1 VLLVSVPLVSVRLQ
15 RPTCQADDLAFW
27 PFQRRISGASAPA
40 ASVLEG
46 RQGAFAEREEQVQ
59 MPAQQ
64 QGPRRDAASGG
75 RAAAR
80 RGARAIAIAAA
91 VAAAAVPAAAAAGTG
106 GQAARPAA
114 APGSHDVLAWGYNGD
129 GELGSGS
136 TDTQSL
142 LPVGVRVPAGTRVTS
157 VRAGC
162 QDVVALT
169 RAGRVLDWGANNDGE
184 LGNGTTS
191 AGSRVPVRV
200 ALPPRTTVTAVRTGC
215 DFSLALTS
223 GGQVLSWGLNAR
235 GQLGLGT
242 RQRATRPVV
251 IPLKVKVTA
260 ITTGEN
266 FAVALTS
273 TGQLV
278 AWGDN
283 SFGQLGRG
291 SVGGF
296 ARTPAPVKL
305 SKGTRITAV
314 AAGEQHV
321 IARNRSGQL
330 LSWGN
335 NDGGALGNG
344 RTDNSNENRSIPG
357 LVRLPKGVKTT
368 GLAAGEST
376 TLALTSTGNVLAWG
390 LNLFGEVGDGTDTDR
405 LAPVQV
411 QLPAGVRITAVS
423 EGIGSSMALD
433 SQGRVWTWGYG
444 GWGQHATGDVDDA
457 LLPVQ
462 AGLPAGK
469 SAIAIGA
476 GPQANTF
483 LAIVVPA
490 R

>member
-1 VLLVSVPLVSVRLQ
+1 MRQHDRLRRAAADGGRAVARRASRATIIAAAMAAPLMPV
-15 RPTCQADDLAFW
+15 A
-27 PFQRRISGASAPA
+27 GAA
-40 ASVLEG
+40 
-46 RQGAFAEREEQVQ
+46 
-59 MPAQQ
+59 
-64 QGPRRDAASGG
+64 AASGTG
-75 RAAAR
+75 QA
-80 RGARAIAIAAA
+80 GQ
-91 VAAAAVPAAAAAGTG
+91 PAAA
-106 GQAARPAA
+106 Q
-114 APGSHDVLAWGYNGD
+114 GSHDVLAWGYNGD
-129 GELGSGS
+129 GELGNGS
-136 TDTQSL
+136 SDMQSL
-142 LPVGVRVPAGTRVTS
+142 LPVPVSIPAGTQITS

-162 QDVVALT
+162 QNVVALT
-169 RAGRVLDWGANNDGE
+169 KAGRVLNWGINTDGE

-191 AGSRVPVRV
+191 AGSGVPVRV
-200 ALPPRTTVTAVRTGC
+200 TLPPRTTVTAVRTGC
-215 DFSLALTS
+215 NFSLALTS
-223 GGQVLSWGLNAR
+223 AGKVLAWGLNAR

-242 RQRATRPVV
+242 RQRATRPIV

-260 ITTGEN
+260 ITAGEN

-273 TGQLV
+273 TGQLL

-291 SVGGF
+291 SIGGF

-305 SKGTRITAV
+305 PKGTRITAV
-314 AAGEQHV
+314 AAGNKHV

-344 RTDNSNENRSIPG
+344 RTNDSHENRGTPG
-357 LVRLPKGVKTT
+357 RVMLPQGVKTT

-376 TLALTSTGNVLAWG
+376 SLALTSAGKVLAWG
-390 LNLFGEVGDGTDTDR
+390 LNLFGEVGDGTEDDA

-411 QLPAGVRITAVS
+411 QLPAGVRITSVS

-444 GWGQHATGDVDDA
+444 GWGQHATGDVEDA
-457 LLPVQ
+457 PLPVQ
-462 AGLPAGK
+462 ADLPAGK
-469 SAIAIGA
+469 SAVAIGA